1 MHLCTMAHTAL
12 THKACESLKGK
23 LPLGAQG
30 PGKCRPC
37 STVAQQRQTQT
48 FADSKRQA
56 ALKLPDREVMGQQ
69 GEAEVDS
76 V

>member
-1 MHLCTMAHTAL
+1 MLLCAVDHAAL
-12 THKACESLKGK
+12 THKACKALEGK
-23 LPLGAQG
+23 ASPGAQG

-37 STVAQQRQTQT
+37 STVAQQRHTQT
-48 FADSKRQA
+48 FADRKRRA
-56 ALKLPDREVMGQQ
+56 ALKPPDREVMGQQ